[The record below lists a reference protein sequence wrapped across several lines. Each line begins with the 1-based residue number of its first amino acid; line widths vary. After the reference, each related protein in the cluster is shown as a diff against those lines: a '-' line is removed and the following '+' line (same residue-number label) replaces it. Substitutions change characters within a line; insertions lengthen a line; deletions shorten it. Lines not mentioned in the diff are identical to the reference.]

1 MAVGIASLVLGAV
14 QTGVGLYK
22 LSQEGD
28 APTAG
33 ITPEMKAAYARA
45 EQRAKSG
52 FSPQEKAAYE
62 SSLATAGNT
71 AYRRGVDMGGGSMA
85 QALRAGINAQQLGAR
100 NQFAATDAQLQRENI
115 RYADSL
121 AQQIQS
127 QKNLQT
133 AQELQQYNQR
143 QQAYGQA
150 LQSGLGNIAGS
161 LNATQALNSN
171 MGGVQTEP
179 LAPVGGST
187 TNPYTVGQID
197 YSQNYSY
204 NPNSSF
210 QPIGTQWSPP
220 PTNAGNQYQDGF
232 MNNAPMY
239 DDWNQPWNN

>member
-1 MAVGIASLVLGAV
+1 MVGIASLVLGAV

-45 EQRAKSG
+45 NDRAKAG
-52 FSPQEKAAYE
+52 FTPQEKAAYNQ
-62 SSLATAGNT
+62 SLATAGNT
-71 AYRRGVDMGGGSMA
+71 AYRRGVDMSGGSLA
-85 QALRAGINAQQLGAR
+85 GALRAGINAQQLGAR

-121 AQQIQS
+121 AQQMQS

-150 LQSGLGNIAGS
+150 MQSGLSNITGS
-161 LNATQALNSN
+161 LNATQALNSGAN
-171 MGGVQTEP
+171 TPQTES
-179 LAPVGGST
+179 LGG
-187 TNPYTVGQID
+187 PYTQV
-197 YSQNYSY
+197 NYSANN
-204 NPNSSF
+204 NPAAF
-210 QPIGTQWSPP
+210 QNNFVTGTQVDSNWNGVMQP
-220 PTNAGNQYQDGF
+220 QYQEQNPWSG
-232 MNNAPMY
+232 PLMY
-239 DDWNQPWNN
+239 DTLK